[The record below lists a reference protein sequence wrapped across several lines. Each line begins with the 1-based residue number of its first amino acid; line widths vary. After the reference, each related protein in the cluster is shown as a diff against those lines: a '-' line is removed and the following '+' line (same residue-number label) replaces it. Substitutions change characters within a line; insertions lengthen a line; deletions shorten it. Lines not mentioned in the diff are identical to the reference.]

1 MQADS
6 PIETDKSWPQYTQST
21 TPPPTEIKNDILDDL
36 LEQKILAAYLQPQ
49 TNTQQLSQ
57 IEMCNYI
64 RDNLRHLLKVEKC
77 EFGYILVSHNAADL
91 IYEGS
96 DGCTID
102 LFKVDKKILEIMYE
116 FVKLKIHSKNT

>member
-1 MQADS
+1 MQSDS
-6 PIETDKSWPQYTQST
+6 IIETEKTTPKTETST
-21 TPPPTEIKNDILDDL
+21 TPNDILDDL

-57 IEMCNYI
+57 IQMCNYI
-64 RDNLRHLLKVEKC
+64 RDNLRHLNKMEKC
-77 EFGYILVSHNAADL
+77 EFGYILVSHNASEL

-102 LFKVDKKILEIMYE
+102 LYKVDKKILEIMYE

>member
-1 MQADS
+1 MQADNQ
-6 PIETDKSWPQYTQST
+6 IEVDKQISKLETSS
-21 TPPPTEIKNDILDDL
+21 EIKNDILDDL

-57 IEMCNYI
+57 IQMCNYI
-64 RDNLRHLLKVEKC
+64 RDNLRHLNKNEKC

-102 LFKVDKKILEIMYE
+102 LYKVDKKILEIMYE